1 MKSITQETDAS
12 RGWTAHCSLESSRR
26 SGSRHAVASRRRG
39 WRLLAGRALAQQR
52 RARRGRLHAR
62 GQRVGERSGEGER
75 KQRGE
80 REWSGGG
87 REELGEREW
96 EREKRERERDV
107 RERET

>member
-1 MKSITQETDAS
+1 LGFGVAAGQSVRSARLCTWLLGERAGGRARQSALGTGSSGA
-12 RGWTAHCSLESSRR
+12 GCSP
-26 SGSRHAVASRRRG
+26 ARG
-39 WRLLAGRALAQQR
+39 WRAV
-52 RARRGRLHAR
+52 HAR

-96 EREKRERERDV
+96 ERERNV